1 MCSPI
6 TSSPRTDRRKDHS
19 QTPCGCLEPVTVLAN
34 RTPAEG
40 VWTLPGL
47 ALEAQDADLEVRH
60 GGVGVSTPVAPPGL
74 TPTRKPSEFVSL
86 AFTVPS
92 CTAVQ

>member
-1 MCSPI
+1 M
-6 TSSPRTDRRKDHS
+6 
-19 QTPCGCLEPVTVLAN
+19 
-34 RTPAEG
+34 
-40 VWTLPGL
+40 WTLPGP
-47 ALEAQDADLEVRH
+47 ALEAQDADLESSH
-60 GGVGVSTPVAPPGL
+60 GGVGISTPVAPPGL